1 MNINDVVEIFKS
13 AIIQGDL
20 DDAYDIL
27 EKNLKIYTEKKWKRR
42 TEMVSMLLKT
52 IKNEITTDEL
62 GYYLKNMKHSFLKN
76 IENYDEYMNS
86 LMDYVI
92 YAKNRYN
99 IKYPE
104 FDSKRCN
111 DI

>member
-1 MNINDVVEIFKS
+1 MDINDVVEIFKS

-20 DDAYDIL
+20 NDAYNIL
-27 EKNLKIYTEKKWKRR
+27 ERNLNIYTRKKWKRR
-42 TEMVSMLLKT
+42 SEMVSMLLKT

-62 GYYLKNMKHSFLKN
+62 ENYLKNMKHSFLKN

-86 LMDYVI
+86 LMESVI

-104 FDSKRCN
+104 FNSKRCN